1 MVNSFDSAPADF
13 SGRDRMNPQ
22 PDRDRQARS
31 AAGKLVGDGSEG
43 SSAPAGDPRAVVGR
57 GVEDTRASP
66 LVMLRAISQDGGM
79 KARSAAG
86 LSWVMALTYITA
98 TVLGVRLSVLQGN
111 FDATEA
117 VSLLG
122 AFGAFMAVG
131 SLIVARR
138 PGNSLGW
145 AFAAVGL
152 LAVTG
157 ELASE
162 YASYSYVRQSTALPG
177 AIAAAWYSNWSWFPT
192 VFLAVWFPL
201 LFFPTGRLLS
211 ARWRPVAWVG
221 GAGIVAL
228 TLLGMLDPS
237 LGVVHNRSLA
247 NPIGIAGIPEAEDS
261 STGTALLSLLLLSVV
276 AALIQ
281 LVFRFR
287 QSRGEERQ
295 QLKWFT
301 YAGAVM
307 VFGFVIQDVIG
318 LALPDFVF
326 GLLIGL
332 IPLSVGVAI
341 LTYRLYDIDLIINRT
356 LVYGLV
362 TAVLALVYIA
372 GVVGVG
378 GVVREMTGH
387 ERNNLVVAASTLAV
401 AGLFRPARTRIQ
413 AFIDRRFYRSKY
425 DAQQTIA
432 DFSAKMREQIDLD
445 SLTSEMAAVVRD
457 TVQPTHVSLWIR
469 S

>member
-1 MVNSFDSAPADF
+1 
-13 SGRDRMNPQ
+13 
-22 PDRDRQARS
+22 
-31 AAGKLVGDGSEG
+31 
-43 SSAPAGDPRAVVGR
+43 
-57 GVEDTRASP
+57 
-66 LVMLRAISQDGGM
+66 M
-79 KARSAAG
+79 KARTAIG
-86 LSWVMALTYITA
+86 LSWVMALTFIAA
-98 TVLGVRLSVLQGN
+98 TVLGVRLSVLKGN
-111 FDATEA
+111 FDATDA

-162 YASYSYVRQSTALPG
+162 YALYSYVRLSTALPG
-177 AIAAAWYSNWSWFPT
+177 AIAAAWYANWSWFPT

-201 LFFPTGRLLS
+201 LFFPTGRLFS
-211 ARWRPVAWVG
+211 AHWRPVAWVG

-237 LGVVHNRSLA
+237 LGVPHNRSLP
-247 NPIGIAGIPEAEDS
+247 NPIGITGLPEAEDS
-261 STGTALLSLLLLSVV
+261 ATGATLLSLLLLSVV

-287 QSRGEERQ
+287 HSRGEERQ

-307 VFGFVIQDVIG
+307 VLSIVAEEVTG

-326 GLLIGL
+326 GLQIGL
-332 IPLSVGVAI
+332 IPVSVGVAI
-341 LTYRLYDIDLIINRT
+341 LRYRLYDIDLIINRT
-356 LVYGLV
+356 LVYGAL
-362 TAVLALVYIA
+362 TAVLALVYFG
-372 GVVGVG
+372 GVVGIG
-378 GVVREMTGH
+378 GLVRGMTGQ

-401 AGLFRPARTRIQ
+401 AGLFRPARTRTQ
-413 AFIDRRFYRSKY
+413 AFIDRRFYRSRY

-445 SLTSEMAAVVRD
+445 SLTSEMAAVVRE
-457 TVQPTHVSLWIR
+457 TVQPTHVSLWLR
-469 S
+469 P

>member
-1 MVNSFDSAPADF
+1 M
-13 SGRDRMNPQ
+13 
-22 PDRDRQARS
+22 
-31 AAGKLVGDGSEG
+31 E
-43 SSAPAGDPRAVVGR
+43 
-57 GVEDTRASP
+57 
-66 LVMLRAISQDGGM
+66 GM
-79 KARSAAG
+79 KARTAVG
-86 LSWVMALTYITA
+86 LSWVMALTFITA
-98 TVLGVRLSVLQGN
+98 TVLGIRLSVLKGN
-111 FDATEA
+111 FNATEA

-162 YASYSYVRQSTALPG
+162 YAWYSYVRLSTALPG
-177 AIAAAWYSNWSWFPT
+177 AIASAWYANWSWFPT

-237 LGVVHNRSLA
+237 LGVPHNRSLP
-247 NPIGIAGIPEAEDS
+247 NPIGIAGLPEAEDS
-261 STGTALLSLLLLSVV
+261 ATGATLLGLLLLSVV

-287 QSRGEERQ
+287 HSRGEERQ

-307 VFGFVIQDVIG
+307 VLSIVAEEVTG

-341 LTYRLYDIDLIINRT
+341 LKYRLYDIDLIINRT
-356 LVYGLV
+356 LVYATLTATLV
-362 TAVLALVYIA
+362 LVY
-372 GVVGVG
+372 VG
-378 GVVREMTGH
+378 GVVSLQYAFRALAGSESQ
-387 ERNNLVVAASTLAV
+387 LAVVVSTLAI
-401 AGLFRPARTRIQ
+401 AALFVPLRRRVQ
-413 AFIDRRFYRSKY
+413 GFVDRRFYRSKY
-425 DAQQTIA
+425 DAQKTLEA
-432 DFSAKMREQIDLD
+432 FSTKLRDETDLD
-445 SLTSEMAAVVRD
+445 RLGEELVSVVRG
-457 TVQPTHVSLWIR
+457 TMQPAHASLWLR
-469 S
+469 DPGEGK

>member
-1 MVNSFDSAPADF
+1 
-13 SGRDRMNPQ
+13 
-22 PDRDRQARS
+22 
-31 AAGKLVGDGSEG
+31 
-43 SSAPAGDPRAVVGR
+43 
-57 GVEDTRASP
+57 
-66 LVMLRAISQDGGM
+66 
-79 KARSAAG
+79 
-86 LSWVMALTYITA
+86 
-98 TVLGVRLSVLQGN
+98 
-111 FDATEA
+111 
-117 VSLLG
+117 
-122 AFGAFMAVG
+122 
-131 SLIVARR
+131 
-138 PGNSLGW
+138 
-145 AFAAVGL
+145 
-152 LAVTG
+152 
-157 ELASE
+157 
-162 YASYSYVRQSTALPG
+162 
-177 AIAAAWYSNWSWFPT
+177 
-192 VFLAVWFPL
+192 
-201 LFFPTGRLLS
+201 
-211 ARWRPVAWVG
+211 
-221 GAGIVAL
+221 
-228 TLLGMLDPS
+228 MLDPS
-237 LGVVHNRSLA
+237 LGVVQNRSLV

-307 VFGFVIQDVIG
+307 VFSFVIQDMTG
-318 LALPDFVF
+318 LALPDFLF
-326 GLLIGL
+326 GLMIGL

-341 LTYRLYDIDLIINRT
+341 LRYRLYDIDLIINRT

-362 TAVLALVYIA
+362 TAVLALVYVA

-378 GVVREMTGH
+378 GVVREMTGQ